1 MSFRAATFPIYSAA
15 QVETVRLA
23 ASKALVGVATEASA
37 VLVVALGGICQRVNG
52 VLTNNKPSLTV
63 RTNLLELLVR
73 LGPKTHLFYLQDLSS
88 PLKYC

>member
-1 MSFRAATFPIYSAA
+1 M
-15 QVETVRLA
+15 ETVRLA

-37 VLVVALGGICQRVNG
+37 VLVVALSGICQRVNG

-73 LGPKTHLFYLQDLSS
+73 LIRGTKTRLLFVAPTE
-88 PLKYC
+88 PLLVL